1 MPPEGAD
8 AERLNFTGT
17 ISSINFDQVPIR
29 IEHWV
34 ATNLRIYPDKRYPN
48 DLKPIVRKPYAIK
61 ATPCGFQGS
70 YLRLA
75 KAFIEDPSQLS
86 ENYGDLNKV
95 LAAEWAKFRW
105 GVFDDS
111 PPPNAGR
118 DFYAT
123 QSFVEASKC
132 SLEIKVGFRV

>member
-1 MPPEGAD
+1 MK
-8 AERLNFTGT
+8 
-17 ISSINFDQVPIR
+17 
-29 IEHWV
+29 HWI
-34 ATNLRIYPDKRYPN
+34 ATNLRIYPDKRNPN

-132 SLEIKVGFRV
+132 SLEIKVGFRVYSWEFFF

>member
-1 MPPEGAD
+1 M
-8 AERLNFTGT
+8 
-17 ISSINFDQVPIR
+17 
-29 IEHWV
+29 
-34 ATNLRIYPDKRYPN
+34 
-48 DLKPIVRKPYAIK
+48 
-61 ATPCGFQGS
+61 
-70 YLRLA
+70 A

-132 SLEIKVGFRV
+132 SLEIKVGCRVYSKEFFLKDFWKNFLIFFLKPNKGGITTSRRCWVTEKR

>member
-1 MPPEGAD
+1 M
-8 AERLNFTGT
+8 
-17 ISSINFDQVPIR
+17 
-29 IEHWV
+29 
-34 ATNLRIYPDKRYPN
+34 
-48 DLKPIVRKPYAIK
+48 
-61 ATPCGFQGS
+61 
-70 YLRLA
+70 
-75 KAFIEDPSQLS
+75 
-86 ENYGDLNKV
+86 NKV

-132 SLEIKVGFRV
+132 SLEIKGVSQLREDVGSQKKGDSCSAKQKLTPGVCEFIPNEDQPSS

>member
-1 MPPEGAD
+1 MSLR
-8 AERLNFTGT
+8 ERLKRN
-17 ISSINFDQVPIR
+17 R
-29 IEHWV
+29 I
-34 ATNLRIYPDKRYPN
+34 K
-48 DLKPIVRKPYAIK
+48 
-61 ATPCGFQGS
+61 
-70 YLRLA
+70 
-75 KAFIEDPSQLS
+75 LS
-86 ENYGDLNKV
+86 DNYGDLNKV

-132 SLEIKVGFRV
+132 SLEIKSSFKVYPWNCLNAFIITNFETKQREYRNFEKMLGHRKKGIAVLPSKN

>member
-1 MPPEGAD
+1 MCTDPTYTVYTVYI
-8 AERLNFTGT
+8 LYTV
-17 ISSINFDQVPIR
+17 SIQ
-29 IEHWV
+29 
-34 ATNLRIYPDKRYPN
+34 YK
-48 DLKPIVRKPYAIK
+48 
-61 ATPCGFQGS
+61 
-70 YLRLA
+70 
-75 KAFIEDPSQLS
+75 LS
-86 ENYGDLNKV
+86 DNYGDLNKV

-132 SLEIKVGFRV
+132 SLEIKEISLLFK